1 MTQSKFCFHVRCKIH
16 YIFKFQTIL
25 RMEWCQVGPYCLF
38 LHSSTFAKQS
48 CMDAISSRGSRWR
61 QKQDVR
67 IPIGYGKSSAW
78 MYHLTQTLIFLTW
91 ALTEIILVFLLKR
104 QKKNTWTTIHHCCV
118 RYTSQKPTTPSIYK
132 YMTFKTNKL
141 VQFWTN

>member
-104 QKKNTWTTIHHCCV
+104 QKKIQEQLYITVALGTLQRNLLLPPFINIWHLLG
-118 RYTSQKPTTPSIYK
+118 Q
-132 YMTFKTNKL
+132 TN
-141 VQFWTN
+141 